1 MPANVGDEVVM
12 QDRASLTSRS
22 GKITEVLGADGA
34 PPYLVRFTDGSEQL
48 VSPGPDIE
56 IASTFTESE

>member
-1 MPANVGDEVVM
+1 M